1 MLLHA
6 RDLVVVVVVVDGDG
20 VARAGVCGRSATL
33 RRFVF
38 GVARWSTTYCGF
50 MSCYQL

>member
-6 RDLVVVVVVVDGDG
+6 RDLGVVVVVDV
-20 VARAGVCGRSATL
+20 VARAGVCGRRATL

-38 GVARWSTTYCGF
+38 GVARWSTTYCV
-50 MSCYQL
+50 YL